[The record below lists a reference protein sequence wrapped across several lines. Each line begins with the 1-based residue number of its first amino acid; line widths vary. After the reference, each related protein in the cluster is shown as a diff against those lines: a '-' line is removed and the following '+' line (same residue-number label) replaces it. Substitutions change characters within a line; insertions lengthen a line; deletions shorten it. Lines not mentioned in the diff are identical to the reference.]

1 MTTTN
6 EGGRRPEEMAMD
18 KIRDEMAGKGIGPGE
33 TALGE
38 YLTERLT
45 REPGIAGKLLE
56 KGKTLA
62 GAFASIRDAAR
73 KKAVQGF
80 AYVGPDEAFAM
91 TCQYF
96 GIPAE
101 KEQSRRD
108 CDAEQ
113 DGRQGT
119 KTARASEAQAVRAIP
134 QALADDGLD
143 LDALLDG

>member
-18 KIRDEMAGKGIGPGE
+18 KIRDEMASKGIGPGE

-62 GAFASIRDAAR
+62 GAFAVIRDAAR

-91 TCQYF
+91 TCTYF

-101 KEQSRRD
+101 
-108 CDAEQ
+108 
-113 DGRQGT
+113 
-119 KTARASEAQAVRAIP
+119 AQAIAP
-134 QALADDGLD
+134 AHEPTPTQTPDDGLD
-143 LDALLDG
+143 LDTLLEE